1 MIKDI
6 TIIRPR
12 YDEVDQMGYVY
23 HGNYV
28 KYCHQA
34 RTELMRKINIHDASL
49 ESQNIMMPVIE
60 MNLKYHN
67 PSGYDEELT
76 IETIVEDIPEVKL
89 NFKFKMYGNDNK
101 LICSAKST
109 VVFVDSISRKP
120 MRIPDF
126 IKESFKKYK

>member
-126 IKESFKKYK
+126 IKESFEKYK